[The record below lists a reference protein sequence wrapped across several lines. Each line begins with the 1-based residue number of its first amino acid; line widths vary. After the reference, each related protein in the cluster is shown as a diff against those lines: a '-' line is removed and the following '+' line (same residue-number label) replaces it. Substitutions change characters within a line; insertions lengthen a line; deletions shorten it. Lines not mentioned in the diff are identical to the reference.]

1 MVDKTEGVKMT
12 CQGCGENL
20 ECHMSNYDGDF
31 ENKLQWQNSNGS
43 AHYKWAGKNE
53 DGSSKFKCVM
63 MDVTTSTTS
72 EPTTNTAEDGP
83 KIPLSQIADEE
94 KITKTT
100 QIAIRLDVEAKR
112 ATYGNMSSSDVEK
125 LSQQQQK
132 DMSIA
137 KSVLFKG
144 MVEIYKAV

>member
-1 MVDKTEGVKMT
+1 MQSKWKGTCKTCGRTWEAGTEIIKVDDHWCIDSKCSAQMNTTEDLGQLTKTA
-12 CQGCGENL
+12 
-20 ECHMSNYDGDF
+20 GD
-31 ENKLQWQNSNGS
+31 
-43 AHYKWAGKNE
+43 
-53 DGSSKFKCVM
+53 D
-63 MDVTTSTTS
+63 
-72 EPTTNTAEDGP
+72 P
-83 KIPLSQIADEE
+83 KIPVSQIADEQ

-125 LSQQQQK
+125 LPQQQQK